1 MYTATITRRTRNLGF
16 AVSNTPTGNGTEIAA
31 PTAPRIIGTPGAI
44 VPQAEPMRRSYGAPS
59 AHTSARWF
67 LGSQPI
73 RWSALLDG
81 DLDDLAAGR
90 VDSIEVE
97 VEGDP
102 PTKRAAAG
110 RPETGTVITVRIPD
124 EVIAACDAQPEGRA
138 GFIRLAVEQQLAS
151 RRRRAERDGPHQ
163 PQVDLCGSVCGSD
176 PHRTATM
183 PHTSTEIEV

>member
-16 AVSNTPTGNGTEIAA
+16 AVSNNPTGNGAEIRVPTE
-31 PTAPRIIGTPGAI
+31 PRIVGTPRVV
-44 VPQAEPMRRSYGAPS
+44 VPQAEAERRNYGAPS
-59 AHTSARWF
+59 AFVSARWF
-67 LGSQPI
+67 LGSLPI
-73 RWSALLDG
+73 RWSTLLDG

-90 VDSIEVE
+90 VDSVEVE

-138 GFIRLAVEQQLAS
+138 GFIRLAVEQALAVRS
-151 RRRRAERDGPHQ
+151 
-163 PQVDLCGSVCGSD
+163 
-176 PHRTATM
+176 
-183 PHTSTEIEV
+183 